1 MAEPPC
7 KRNNGDALPGW
18 NCMGISAEI
27 VPHLPNLRRL
37 ARALTGSQDSGD
49 AYVVASLQALVDDP
63 TALDARLPTK
73 IALFQLLCGMWNSV
87 DINKHPDRSP
97 PGWESSV
104 QSRLA
109 NIPGMA
115 REVFLLSALEEFS
128 TSEIAQIIKQSE
140 TEVMELREEA
150 MKEISEMM
158 ACDVMI
164 IEDEPLIALD
174 LEDIVTSM
182 GHRSVGIARTKT
194 EAIKLA
200 MATKP
205 KLILSDVQLADNS
218 SGIDAVQ
225 EILQSMTVPVIFI
238 TAFPERL
245 LTGERPE
252 PAFLISK
259 PFSPEMVQAVIAQA
273 LFFDVELTVA

>member
-1 MAEPPC
+1 
-7 KRNNGDALPGW
+7 
-18 NCMGISAEI
+18 MGISAEI
-27 VPHLPNLRRL
+27 APHLPNLRRL
-37 ARALTGSQDSGD
+37 ARALTGSQNSGD
-49 AYVVASLQALVDDP
+49 AYVVAALQALVDEP
-63 TALDARLPTK
+63 GALNPKLPIK
-73 IALFQLLCGMWNSV
+73 IGLFQLLCGMWSSV
-87 DINKHPDRSP
+87 DINKQPERSP
-97 PGWESSV
+97 LGWEAGV

-109 NIPGMA
+109 NISGMA

-128 TSEIAQIIKQSE
+128 TPEIAQIVQLSE
-140 TEVMELREEA
+140 VEVLDLRSEA
-150 MKEISEMM
+150 MKDISNMI
-158 ACDVMI
+158 ASDVMI

-200 MATKP
+200 HSSKP

-225 EILQSMTVPVIFI
+225 EILQTMNVPVIFI

-273 LFFDVELTVA
+273 LFFDLEMPVA

>member
-1 MAEPPC
+1 
-7 KRNNGDALPGW
+7 
-18 NCMGISAEI
+18 MGISAVI
-27 VPHLPNLRRL
+27 IPHLPSLRRL
-37 ARALTGSQDSGD
+37 ARALTGSQNSGD
-49 AYVVASLQALVDDP
+49 AYVMAALQALVDEP
-63 TALDARLPTK
+63 AILDSKLPPK

-87 DINKHPDRSP
+87 DINKHADLRAPE
-97 PGWESSV
+97 WETTV

-115 REVFLLSALEEFS
+115 REVFLLSAVEGFS
-128 TSEIAQIIKQSE
+128 TAEIAQIVKQTASE
-140 TEVMELREEA
+140 VEMLKEQALH
-150 MKEISEMM
+150 EISDMM

-182 GHRSVGIARTKT
+182 GHRCVGIARTRT
-194 EAIKLA
+194 EAVKLA
-200 MATKP
+200 AARKP
-205 KLILSDVQLADNS
+205 SLILSDVQLADNS

-225 EILQSMTVPVIFI
+225 DILATTSVPVIFI

-245 LTGERPE
+245 LTGEKPE

-259 PFSPEMVQAVIAQA
+259 PFSPEMVKAVIAQA
-273 LFFDVELTVA
+273 LFFDIKSAAA